1 MHDGG
6 VTAAPAKGMLLVA
19 APPLVDPNFDR
30 TVVLLLEHSLA
41 GAVGVVLNR
50 PGETNV
56 EDALPGWERLAAE
69 PGRVFVGGPV
79 AADAASALGSAR
91 HTDAGAGWEPVVGP
105 VGTIDLHRDPL
116 DVLGDIA
123 AVRIFAG
130 YAGWGAGQL
139 ESELEAGAWI
149 VVPAVPEDVLGPSD
163 DLWRR
168 VLRRQGGRVAWL
180 ANVPEDLSVN

>member
-1 MHDGG
+1 M
-6 VTAAPAKGMLLVA
+6 TAALAKGMLLVA
-19 APPLVDPNFDR
+19 TPPLVDPNFDR
-30 TVVLLLEHSLA
+30 TVVLLLEHSA
-41 GAVGVVLNR
+41 VGAVGVVLNR
-50 PGETNV
+50 PGETAV
-56 EDALPGWERLAAE
+56 EAALPGWERLAAE

-79 AADAASALGSAR
+79 DGDAAIGLGSAR
-91 HTDAGAGWEPVVGP
+91 RPGAGAGWEPVVGP

-116 DVLGDIA
+116 DVLDDID

-139 ESELEAGAWI
+139 EGELEAGAWI
-149 VVPAVPEDVLGPSD
+149 VAPALPDDVLGSAG

-180 ANVPEDLSVN
+180 ANVPEDLTVN

>member
-1 MHDGG
+1 
-6 VTAAPAKGMLLVA
+6 MLLVA
-19 APPLVDPNFDR
+19 APPLADRNFDR
-30 TVVLLLEHSLA
+30 TVVLLLEHSPM

-50 PGETNV
+50 PGETAV
-56 EDALPGWERLAAE
+56 EEALPGWERLAAE
-69 PGRVFVGGPV
+69 PSQVFVGGPV
-79 AADAASALGSAR
+79 GGDAAIGLGRAR
-91 HTDAGAGWEPVVGP
+91 HPTAGSGWEPLVGA

-116 DVLGDIA
+116 DVLGDIE

-139 ESELEAGAWI
+139 EGELEAGAWI
-149 VVPAVPEDVLGPSD
+149 VLPAVPDDVLGPAD

-180 ANVPEDLSVN
+180 ANVPEDLTVN